1 MTPRTPRASAW
12 LVLGGALV
20 LIVYTAGACSRP
32 PESAGPD
39 ADTTATTAPSTPAT
53 PAAPTRLPVR
63 QDLLDAHPVTW
74 RTWKAVNEMALEFTV
89 TAGPADCYGAQ
100 PKVVESDTQVRVQIR
115 IGRLP
120 EAADRDCP
128 AIALEAIVPVHLAS
142 PLGTRHVEPLT
153 QTDNPNR

>member
-1 MTPRTPRASAW
+1 MTPRTTPRASAW
-12 LVLGGALV
+12 LMLGGALM
-20 LIVYTAGACSRP
+20 LIVYTAGACVRP
-32 PESAGPD
+32 PESAGPG

-53 PAAPTRLPVR
+53 SVAPTRLPVR
-63 QDLLDAHPVTW
+63 EDLLDAHPVNWHTW
-74 RTWKAVNEMALEFTV
+74 QAVNEMTLEFTV
-89 TAGPADCYGAQ
+89 SAGPADCYGAQ

-128 AIALEAIVPVHLAS
+128 AIALESVVSVPLAS

-153 QTDNPNR
+153 QITD